1 MDSSLL
7 RQEVEDEVEGLE
19 EGEEKVCDINNLFLQ
34 TLCEG
39 GCGVNLGSC
48 FPTKNFIF
56 KNL

>member
-7 RQEVEDEVEGLE
+7 QQEVEDEVEGLE

-48 FPTKNFIF
+48 FPTKNLLF
-56 KNL
+56 